1 MAETAFEEK
10 TPASHHHA
18 HMLTHTSIHLHMHV
32 HKKYP
37 HELTHMFPVLEN
49 SKFMLCDYLTA
60 SSFKIIGVSYFCCRK
75 LAPSLSFGAMLLGVK
90 SAAGI
95 SLTAHRQAFV
105 LPLLPAIAQ
114 KAEFITGS
122 LQSCRS

>member
-1 MAETAFEEK
+1 
-10 TPASHHHA
+10 
-18 HMLTHTSIHLHMHV
+18 
-32 HKKYP
+32 
-37 HELTHMFPVLEN
+37 MFPVLEN

-60 SSFKIIGVSYFCCRK
+60 SSFKIIGVGYFCCRK

-90 SAAGI
+90 SAVGI

>member
-1 MAETAFEEK
+1 M
-10 TPASHHHA
+10 
-18 HMLTHTSIHLHMHV
+18 HMHV

-37 HELTHMFPVLEN
+37 HELTHMLLVLEN
-49 SKFMLCDYLTA
+49 NKFMLCAYLTT
-60 SSFKIIGVSYFCCRK
+60 SSFEIRGVGYFCCRK

-105 LPLLPAIAQ
+105 LPLLPATAQ
-114 KAEFITGS
+114 KAEFIMGS